1 MIQPSKGT
9 TRDTRNRGGVAFSL
23 VLLVTAGAI
32 ATIGLLSFKR
42 LTKADPLSPLFF
54 EQEAPVLSWKNVP
67 KGLGAEVVHLELEA
81 SDAKAG
87 LDQVLVR
94 AIQGNQAQILYKKDF
109 PTANLRH
116 HKALITLSAKDAKLK
131 EGIVEIQAVA
141 FDKALWNNGGKATQK
156 LEVNFHKPHISVI
169 TPQQNGIHGGAEI
182 VFYKITGREPESHGI
197 RSEGSFYP
205 GFSAAGW
212 GPAFSSRPSIHL
224 ALYPIPQ
231 SLNPKSTKMLIQ
243 ARDSL
248 GNTVTSKFP
257 HRTRRRRW
265 RSQRSRLTNSELQAI
280 IRNLRQYA
288 GQNAIHID
296 SAATTAAD
304 LKQLV
309 AKLSINDDNLLSSL
323 LANPIAERLWSE
335 YFLIPV
341 RVSPSNQT
349 GDLRLIYL
357 GTDQILKIREAGVRF
372 TVSTPSSV
380 VASNSGKV
388 IYTGQLGLLG
398 NTIIIDH
405 GLGLTTLYSHLS
417 NFSVTKGRS
426 VTRGDVIGTTGRSGF
441 STANELYYQVRIHGI
456 PVSPREWWDKRWISE
471 HIDEKIAFVL
481 RSSP

>member
-1 MIQPSKGT
+1 MRQPSKGT

-23 VLLVTAGAI
+23 VLVITAGAI
-32 ATIGLLSFKR
+32 ATVGLLSFKS

-54 EQEAPVLSWKNVP
+54 EQEAPVLSWNTVP

-94 AIQGNQAQILYKKDF
+94 VIQGNQAQILYKKDF
-109 PTANLRH
+109 TTAHKRH

-141 FDKALWNNGGKATQK
+141 FDKALWNNGVKATQK

-205 GFSAAGW
+205 GFSAEGW
-212 GPAFSSRPSIHL
+212 GPGFSSRPSIHL

-265 RSQRSRLTNSELQAI
+265 RSQRSRLSNSEAQAI
-280 IRNLRQYA
+280 VRNLRQYA
-288 GQNAIHID
+288 EQNAIHTNTA
-296 SAATTAAD
+296 SNTAAD
-304 LKQLV
+304 LRHLV
-309 AKLSINDDNLLSSL
+309 TKLSINDDNLLSSL
-323 LANPIAERLWSE
+323 LANPIPEKLWNE

-341 RVSPSNQT
+341 KVSPSNQT

-357 GTDQILKIREAGVRF
+357 GADQLLKIRESGVRF

-417 NFSVTKGRS
+417 NFTVTKGRS